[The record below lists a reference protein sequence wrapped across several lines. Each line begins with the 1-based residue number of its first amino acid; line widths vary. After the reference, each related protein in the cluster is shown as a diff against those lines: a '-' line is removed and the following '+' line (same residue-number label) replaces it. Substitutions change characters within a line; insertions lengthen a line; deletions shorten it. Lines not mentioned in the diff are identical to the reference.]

1 MRWRN
6 RRQGERD
13 GFLFQVK
20 TVLLMCVLLVLNVAF
35 VASLFRT
42 VAREGP
48 EWLRHPKVEQMIL
61 LIGPLVV
68 LIIQWWLIDVLRYQL
83 RGVRGRDQ

>member
-1 MRWRN
+1 MHLRTKRHD
-6 RRQGERD
+6 ERD

-20 TVLLMCVLLVLNVAF
+20 TVLLMCLLLVLNVAF

-48 EWLRHPKVEQMIL
+48 QWLRHPKVEQMIL
-61 LIGPLVV
+61 LIGPLVLLV
-68 LIIQWWLIDVLRYQL
+68 IQWWLVDVLRNQL
-83 RGVRGRDQ
+83 RGTTKRNP

>member
-1 MRWRN
+1 
-6 RRQGERD
+6 
-13 GFLFQVK
+13 
-20 TVLLMCVLLVLNVAF
+20 MCVLLVLNVAF

-42 VAREGP
+42 AAREGP

-68 LIIQWWLIDVLRYQL
+68 LISQWWLIDVLRYQL
-83 RGVRGRDQ
+83 RGVRRRDQ

>member
-1 MRWRN
+1 MRRRT

-13 GFLFQVK
+13 GFLFQLR

-42 VAREGP
+42 AAREGP
-48 EWLRHPKVEQMIL
+48 EWLRHPKAEQMIL
-61 LIGPLVV
+61 LIGPLIV
-68 LIIQWWLIDVLRYQL
+68 LVIQWWLIDVLKHQL
-83 RGVRGRDQ
+83 GGAGKRDQ

>member
-1 MRWRN
+1 MRWRT

-68 LIIQWWLIDVLRYQL
+68 LIIQWWFIDVLRYQL
-83 RGVRGRDQ
+83 RGVRRRDQ

>member
-1 MRWRN
+1 MRRRT

-13 GFLFQVK
+13 GFLFQLR

-42 VAREGP
+42 AAREGP

-61 LIGPLVV
+61 LIGPLIV
-68 LIIQWWLIDVLRYQL
+68 LVIQWWLIDVLKYQL
-83 RGVRGRDQ
+83 GGAGKRDQ